1 MKERSKKHIV
11 LSLWQIKSHTYKC
24 ATSNL
29 ALSLLF
35 QTLGNYETLET
46 IENFVWH
53 NNESMGFKMAH
64 LKVWGLICHKDKNI
78 DFIFIFWDFPL

>member
-1 MKERSKKHIV
+1 MCHFKPC
-11 LSLWQIKSHTYKC
+11 T
-24 ATSNL
+24 
-29 ALSLLF
+29 SLLF

-78 DFIFIFWDFPL
+78 DCFFFGGLSPIRIY